1 MTIGHPSP
9 PVIFLPLKYK
19 RHLSYRQN
27 ATNIISCQIQ
37 RRGTHK
43 TAWLTLHRILQLEKR
58 KDLPE
63 GQRHVTSLETCLLLR
78 MSGLLSHS
86 RGCVNILIE
95 KGCEKK
101 HGGHLKPKRYGRLGR
116 ILSWFQILFI
126 EPHRFCFGGVLMF
139 SRLCSREHRT
149 QGCEVSLAYNH
160 VFGCFVWIHKPRPHR
175 KLWVLQ
181 NTDQSFQTLKTY
193 GCKNK
198 RKSLNTK
205 RHLDLIL
212 FFLNKKIC
220 Y

>member
-1 MTIGHPSP
+1 M
-9 PVIFLPLKYK
+9 
-19 RHLSYRQN
+19 
-27 ATNIISCQIQ
+27 
-37 RRGTHK
+37 
-43 TAWLTLHRILQLEKR
+43 
-58 KDLPE
+58 
-63 GQRHVTSLETCLLLR
+63 TSLETCLLLR

-160 VFGCFVWIHKPRPHR
+160 VFGFMVALFEFTNPDRTASCEYCKILINLFS
-175 KLWVLQ
+175 LF
-181 NTDQSFQTLKTY
+181 QSF
-193 GCKNK
+193 
-198 RKSLNTK
+198 S
-205 RHLDLIL
+205 
-212 FFLNKKIC
+212 
-220 Y
+220 